1 MNKIPFISAIV
12 LLIGFIPVGYCA
24 NLADPTVL
32 FPVGR
37 FAVAG
42 SYDLGGYTITN
53 DSVPCIMNRLH
64 ASLTYSPFSFLNIGF
79 DLGATQMDV
88 AADTTPQDTIGI
100 FHGDYGFSGG
110 LHVKIGS
117 DFFYDG
123 LFRFIGI
130 CQATY
135 FSTSSANGTL
145 YSGKDAA
152 GVVGLQFHVPQ
163 FGYVSAGPQLYLIEG
178 ENKSYNSSIKN
189 PYSNVNNLRGWLAI
203 DYFPQDKLM
212 TGNKLFFSIE
222 ISVSPTVAF
231 DKRAPLQEASI
242 SISLGS
248 ITKRLFGEESEIDWT
263 P

>member
-117 DFFYDG
+117 
-123 LFRFIGI
+123 
-130 CQATY
+130 
-135 FSTSSANGTL
+135 
-145 YSGKDAA
+145 
-152 GVVGLQFHVPQ
+152 
-163 FGYVSAGPQLYLIEG
+163 
-178 ENKSYNSSIKN
+178 
-189 PYSNVNNLRGWLAI
+189 
-203 DYFPQDKLM
+203 
-212 TGNKLFFSIE
+212 
-222 ISVSPTVAF
+222 
-231 DKRAPLQEASI
+231 
-242 SISLGS
+242 
-248 ITKRLFGEESEIDWT
+248 RLFL
-263 P
+263 